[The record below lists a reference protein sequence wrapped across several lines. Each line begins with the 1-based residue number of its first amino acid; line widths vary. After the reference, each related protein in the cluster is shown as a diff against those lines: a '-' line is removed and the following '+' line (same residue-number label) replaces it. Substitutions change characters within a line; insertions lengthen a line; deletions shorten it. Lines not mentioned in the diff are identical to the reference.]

1 MAHKKE
7 GLERISDPR
16 VDRIW
21 EVMKERKMTITELS
35 KKAKTTFAHTNKV
48 LNGRMPLKPNFLEKL
63 AIDGLGLPPS
73 FFEEVKIENK
83 QKPKTRKNAP
93 LMSEILDGIEETL
106 RFVENVNVDTLHK
119 FFFENPEK
127 PLIATGHGGKYA
139 PAVYAAL
146 LYGTYQGLGR
156 AVTCY
161 SCNSLSDAVL
171 RNSKVLLVSK
181 GMANIDITYIANR
194 CIELN
199 PQNTCAIRIKCDDEE
214 KKYKDLVAKLDRE
227 CKDYSLKFDIE
238 VADNFISIRSIFFY
252 MSLLYK
258 AFTGD
263 SDFVSELELNKD
275 PLANY
280 EYSSANGLMEVPTLD
295 KINRFTVLYGSY
307 GEPIAYNIESNI
319 VESGIGSCM
328 ISDYKNYTHGRF
340 MVEGNYIK
348 SEAHPL
354 TEAALIC
361 IVTPR
366 EAQIYEDLIAE
377 MPPHLPIITIRTNH
391 ITPLA
396 TIDLLYKA
404 NRFVAY
410 LGEHFYNTN
419 PNYPTLYSNSID
431 KRIPKN
437 HVDFKDDFKVY
448 GALDIETEKAVIG
461 KLCKELKIEA
471 ENLSDLFKI
480 RDSILEKEQWRT
492 GKARLM
498 WEKAK
503 PLSWDDF
510 SFRKV
515 HEYNTEKQECWSFN
529 SKNDVRDGIKLQL
542 GNMANG
548 FGVNVLGIDFP
559 NTEIPYQ
566 LAIFNNEKDSIKL
579 QEEIVDP
586 SKGWLGNGLKM
597 KRKFIYAQEYKRYLR
612 DTEFENGKEM
622 WCFEWMKWITWEKV
636 RQNKEFKNIL
646 LSIPKNAIIIE
657 QAQKRPTKDRP
668 SMWGAWNEE
677 LKKERNIII
686 RTAQIENGLK
696 KGSKATQ
703 VQDVLYAVNNVG
715 TWIGENSEGQIL
727 TMAKLALN
735 EEINLPIDADM
746 LNEAKINWFGKVLQ
760 FTKHED
766 GLVTVEAV
774 VPKIGKAPTKGII
787 GAIVGDIQGSIYE
800 LQEDK
805 DKIKKDFSKKDKQ
818 LSTNKQLS
826 YTDDTVLTIATAK
839 WLLENKEHDKET
851 LIDLFRHYGDSYQRY
866 KFSRKFRDWIKSGSR
881 KPLGDADDGSAMR
894 VSPIGY
900 YAKNIRD
907 CLELARI
914 SAEVT
919 HNTEEGIRGAQA
931 IAAAIFLNRCG
942 LSKKDIKEYI
952 SGLFPTYNLKRKLD
966 TIRPK
971 YEQCFNCDNV
981 IPESIIC
988 FIEGKDYTETV
999 NLAISLGGD
1008 TDTMAS
1014 MAGAI
1019 AAVNNEV
1026 PREAA
1031 QYAYEILPNE
1041 FRSILDDFTKR
1052 YKKEPSAKL
1061 KQPSEV
1067 MDLVNV
1073 QPIEEESFE
1082 EVEVVEEPTDDEA
1095 ELMAEDEEAEL
1106 VAAESPMEDTQ
1117 QSVAEVPKEAFEG
1130 DIELMPDMEVNG
1142 YKLYCC
1148 YTPLEAQQV
1157 KKTRWCY
1164 CNSEGK
1170 YNYYTQESG
1179 FLFVAARKGYKGV
1192 KNPHKG
1198 NDVKLRFKLYDDFAT
1213 SLFSLTTFIN
1223 PKTNKVDV
1231 YSVTF
1236 RRNDTS
1242 HQYEG
1247 QHMNT
1252 YNEMMEKTKELLGG
1266 FDFGKYCIEK
1276 TEEHINKF
1284 GIRNKADATKG
1295 QETAIPDPQDAK
1307 RWADGE
1313 IIDKK
1318 KKTSQE
1324 VRKQAEPK
1332 KRGRKPKNQSVQSE
1346 TEAPKEEIATEVQE
1360 TTSNIRVH
1368 GIIGAVI
1375 GEIIG
1380 SRFEFAKSLPKR
1392 HYELFASQCS
1402 FTDDTVLTVAIAD
1415 SLLHGK
1421 DFKDTLWEWALH
1433 YPHAGFGKS
1442 FKQWK
1447 KNKKKN
1453 EEATNDSKG
1462 NGCGMRVSPIGF
1474 HANTLEET
1482 LELARQS
1489 AIISHNSDEG
1499 IKGAQSIAAATFLAK
1514 QQTPKEEIKSYIEET
1529 FGYNLHMTDEE
1540 IKAHVDSLTDI
1551 GERQLAENT
1560 CPLAIIAFLVTDDYE
1575 DAIRKAIGYFID
1587 TDTVACMTGGIAAA
1601 YYGVPQY
1608 IVNEV
1613 ADFLPQ
1619 EIIDIINEF
1628 DQIHLQNTRTTP
1640 KDCHRWGDIF
1650 VYGSGD
1656 NKNGETEGFTA
1667 SKYFGAGK
1675 MLEGMDKR
1683 AYAIPTVG
1691 RSLDEIRESVDRFIE
1706 YAETNQDKTF
1716 LVTRIGCSKAG
1727 YTPKDIAPMF
1737 ERASNMTNVYLPI
1750 EFRDVLN
1757 TK

>member
-1 MAHKKE
+1 MSAPLKADKARPFLKDPKLARIKEYMEKEKISITTLKEMIDNPNAPRPKGKKKRTAK
-7 GLERISDPR
+7 G
-16 VDRIW
+16 
-21 EVMKERKMTITELS
+21 
-35 KKAKTTFAHTNKV
+35 KKANAPKDNKSKISYAHLNKV
-48 LNGRMPLKPNFLEKL
+48 FNGVMPLNLNLIEKIAMAL
-63 AIDGLGLPPS
+63 KLNPS
-73 FFEEVKIENK
+73 YFYETAIENK
-83 QKPKTRKNAP
+83 QKVQSRKDAP

-106 RFVENVNVDTLHK
+106 RFVEGVNVDTLHK
-119 FFFENPEK
+119 FFFENPER

-161 SCNSLSDAVL
+161 SCNSLSDAVI
-171 RNSKVLLVSK
+171 RNSKILLVSK

-199 PQNTCAIRIKCDDEE
+199 PQNTCAIRIKCEDEE
-214 KKYKDLVAKLDRE
+214 KKYKDLVAKLERE

-280 EYSSANGLMEVPTLD
+280 SYGSADGLMEVPTLD

-348 SEAHPL
+348 SEYHPL

-377 MPPHLPIITIRTNH
+377 MPPHLPIITIRTDL

-404 NRFVAY
+404 NWFVAY
-410 LGEHFYNTN
+410 LGENFYHTN
-419 PNYPTLYSNSID
+419 PNYPTLFNTSID

-437 HVDFKDDFKVY
+437 RVDFKNDFKVY

-471 ENLSDLFKI
+471 DNLQDLFKI

-492 GKARLM
+492 GKAEVI
-498 WEKAK
+498 WKKAK

-510 SFRKV
+510 SFREV
-515 HEYNTEKQECWSFN
+515 HEYDTEKQQCWSFN

-548 FGVNVLGIDFP
+548 FGITILGKAFP

-566 LAIFNNEKDSIKL
+566 LAIFNNEKDSVKL
-579 QEEIVDP
+579 QEDIIDP

-597 KRKFIYAQEYKRYLR
+597 KRTFIYGREYKRFLR

-636 RQNKEFKNIL
+636 RQNQEFKDIL
-646 LSIPKNAIIIE
+646 LSIPKDAIIIE
-657 QAQKRPTKDRP
+657 QAQKRPTKDKP

-677 LKKERNIII
+677 LKRERNIVI
-686 RTAQIENGLK
+686 RTTQIENGLK
-696 KGSKATQ
+696 KGSKATE

-735 EEINLPIDADM
+735 ERINLPIDADM

-805 DKIKKDFSKKDKQ
+805 DKIKKDFSKKDKV
-818 LSTNKQLS
+818 LSANKQLT
-826 YTDDTVLTIATAK
+826 YTDDTVLTIAIAK
-839 WLLENKEHDKET
+839 WLLEDKEHDKDT
-851 LIDLFRHYGDSYQRY
+851 LIDLFRLYGDSYQRY

-900 YAKNIRD
+900 YAKNIKE

-931 IAAAIFLNRCG
+931 IAAAIFLNRYG
-942 LSKKDIKEYI
+942 LSKKEIKQYI
-952 SGLFPTYNLKRKLD
+952 GELFPTYNLKRKLD

-981 IPESIIC
+981 IPETLMC

-1019 AAVNNEV
+1019 AAVNKEV
-1026 PREAA
+1026 PGEAA

-1041 FRSILDDFTKR
+1041 FRSILDDFTKKF
-1052 YKKEPSAKL
+1052 KKEPKSKL
-1061 KQPSEV
+1061 PQPSELK
-1067 MDLVNV
+1067 DLINV
-1073 QPIEEESFE
+1073 KPIEEEVFE
-1082 EVEVVEEPTDDEA
+1082 AVEEPIDDE
-1095 ELMAEDEEAEL
+1095 EELLMAESSSDVEMGIDTVEE
-1106 VAAESPMEDTQ
+1106 
-1117 QSVAEVPKEAFEG
+1117 
-1130 DIELMPDMEVNG
+1130 
-1142 YKLYCC
+1142 
-1148 YTPLEAQQV
+1148 
-1157 KKTRWCY
+1157 
-1164 CNSEGK
+1164 
-1170 YNYYTQESG
+1170 
-1179 FLFVAARKGYKGV
+1179 
-1192 KNPHKG
+1192 
-1198 NDVKLRFKLYDDFAT
+1198 
-1213 SLFSLTTFIN
+1213 
-1223 PKTNKVDV
+1223 
-1231 YSVTF
+1231 
-1236 RRNDTS
+1236 
-1242 HQYEG
+1242 
-1247 QHMNT
+1247 
-1252 YNEMMEKTKELLGG
+1252 
-1266 FDFGKYCIEK
+1266 
-1276 TEEHINKF
+1276 
-1284 GIRNKADATKG
+1284 

-1307 RWADGE
+1307 QVADGE
-1313 IIDKK
+1313 TTDKK
-1318 KKTSQE
+1318 EITSQE

-1332 KRGRKPKNQSVQSE
+1332 KRGRKPKNQSVLSVAATVSE
-1346 TEAPKEEIATEVQE
+1346 IIDSDNVVEKPKTDKAVKTKAD
-1360 TTSNIRVH
+1360 SSDGRVY

-1375 GEIIG
+1375 GDIVG
-1380 SRFEFAKSLPKR
+1380 SRFEFHKKENPIPPK
-1392 HYELFASQCS
+1392 YKLFATSCS
-1402 FTDDTVLTVAIAD
+1402 FTDDTALTVAIAD
-1415 SLLHGK
+1415 ALKHGK
-1421 DFKDTLWEWALH
+1421 TFKDTLLSWAKR
-1433 YPHAGFGKS
+1433 YPNAGFGNFFKS
-1442 FKQWK
+1442 WMKGDTDIP
-1447 KNKKKN
+1447 NN
-1453 EEATNDSKG
+1453 SIG

-1474 HANTLEET
+1474 YAET
-1482 LELARQS
+1482 LSEVLKLAKES
-1489 AIISHNSDEG
+1489 AIISHNSKEG
-1499 IKGAQSIAAATFLAK
+1499 IRGAQTIAAATFLAK
-1514 QQTPKEEIKSYIEET
+1514 QQTPKEEIKSYIEKD
-1529 FGYNLHMTDEE
+1529 FGYNLHLTDEE
-1540 IKAHVDSLTDI
+1540 IIEKVSKLRHGDKKKGIPS
-1551 GERQLAENT
+1551 EREFAENT
-1560 CPLAIIAFLVTDDYE
+1560 CPLAIIAFLVTNDYE
-1575 DAIRKAIGYFID
+1575 SCIRKAISYDVD
-1587 TDTVACMTGGIAAA
+1587 TDTVACMAGGIAAA
-1601 YYGVPQY
+1601 YYGVPKD
-1608 IVNEV
+1608 IVNGV

-1628 DQIHLQNTRTTP
+1628 DGLELSNNRITP
-1640 KDCHRWGDIF
+1640 SVYNRWGDIL
-1650 VYGSGD
+1650 VYGSSED
-1656 NKNGETEGFTA
+1656 DKGEVTSRNISRYFEGKPKVTDGL
-1667 SKYFGAGK
+1667 SG
-1675 MLEGMDKR
+1675 R

-1691 RSLDEIRESVDRFIE
+1691 KSLNQIKANVKRFCE
-1706 YAETNQDKTF
+1706 FAKENQDKTF
-1716 LVTRIGCSKAG
+1716 LVTKIGCAEKVG
-1727 YTPKDIAPMF
+1727 YTPNDIAPLF
-1737 ERASNMTNVYLPI
+1737 KKISNLPNVYLPKD
-1750 EFRDVLN
+1750 FRKELEA
-1757 TK
+1757 K